1 MTPPKHIQ
9 DVAIMNAS
17 RGGIAAPA
25 SRNRPIG
32 KRGAGGGRGGRA
44 KRECRRRQQTG
55 WA

>member
-25 SRNRPIG
+25 SDRRSG
-32 KRGAGGGRGGRA
+32 SVGEARRGGRA